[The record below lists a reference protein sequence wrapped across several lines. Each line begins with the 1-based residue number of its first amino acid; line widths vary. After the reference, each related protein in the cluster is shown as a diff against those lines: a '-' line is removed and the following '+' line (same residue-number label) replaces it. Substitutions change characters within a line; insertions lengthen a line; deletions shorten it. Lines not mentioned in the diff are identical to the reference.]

1 MITTRPPAAEL
12 IYGKGA
18 TPDTVL
24 SIFAELSRT
33 ASPSSMTCFAF
44 AGRSFVKYFDES
56 REIRDTGLDACQ
68 GGFVA
73 MDNGY
78 DNEKG
83 SGNRYLGSKPVEAPL
98 QVLCFA
104 TVSVK
109 CSDRCDHVTPHV

>member
-1 MITTRPPAAEL
+1 MITTRPPTAEL

-33 ASPSSMTCFAF
+33 ANPSSMTCFPF

-56 REIRDTGLDACQ
+56 REIRDTGLDACE

-73 MDNGY
+73 MNNGY
-78 DNEKG
+78 DNTKG
-83 SGNRYLGSKPVEAPL
+83 GKWRELK
-98 QVLCFA
+98 
-104 TVSVK
+104 
-109 CSDRCDHVTPHV
+109 H